1 MIFVRASDSTLRGI
15 KVEKASRAKLESGD
29 DLVSMWM
36 GRKRHHGRHV
46 PCSPTLNSS
55 YASQVTTP
63 PGSRLQ
69 HHFSTL
75 HNTCHDHNTTL
86 VRSSHSECIARRGSS
101 HHRLRQSQLLHESLA
116 MKRRAPLFGIEEIA
130 NKISCSTGIRT
141 GPKWQKEKWNIKS

>member
-1 MIFVRASDSTLRGI
+1 VDGGANDI
-15 KVEKASRAKLESGD
+15 KAG
-29 DLVSMWM
+29 
-36 GRKRHHGRHV
+36 HV

-86 VRSSHSECIARRGSS
+86 VRSSHSECLARRGSS

-130 NKISCSTGIRT
+130 NKIARSTGIRT
-141 GPKWQKEKWNIKS
+141 GSKR